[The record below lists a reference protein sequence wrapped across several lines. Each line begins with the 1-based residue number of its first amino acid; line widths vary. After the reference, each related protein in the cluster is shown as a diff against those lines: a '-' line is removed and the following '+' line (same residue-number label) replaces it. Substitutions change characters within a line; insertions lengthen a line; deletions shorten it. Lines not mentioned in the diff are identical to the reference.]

1 MLDKVNYM
9 TPLKNTK
16 AKKKKMEEYVKEA
29 WLFIDSVEAQR

>member
-16 AKKKKMEEYVKEA
+16 AKKKKNGGVCERSLALY
-29 WLFIDSVEAQR
+29 W